1 MEIYRDVI
9 GPILCSIIGGAFTVW
24 GVYLTINYEKRKNNE
39 KEKLSNK
46 PLFYRIDPMQ
56 EYDYQNS
63 IDYYMCENT
72 KDTQYKLYGIF
83 KNTENALII
92 LDYVT
97 VNNKKYFPRYGNVI
111 DKNKIVNLYV
121 FIDDNLK
128 TNDEVI
134 LSIKDVLDNQYEYR
148 IEFEVDYNKN
158 SSLIKGFSEIV
169 Q

>member
-1 MEIYRDVI
+1 
-9 GPILCSIIGGAFTVW
+9 
-24 GVYLTINYEKRKNNE
+24 
-39 KEKLSNK
+39 
-46 PLFYRIDPMQ
+46 MQ

-72 KDTQYKLYGIF
+72 KNTQYKLYGIF

-111 DKNKIVNLYV
+111 DKDKIVNLYV

-128 TNDEVI
+128 ANDEVI
-134 LSIKDVLDNQYEYR
+134 LSIKDVLDNQYKYR